1 MSEPAV
7 NATPPKAA
15 PSAAWWKYP
24 VWLLLGVGFGA
35 VLTKAQ
41 VISVI
46 RVRRMFAFQEP
57 HMFLVIGAAVVT
69 GVISMFL
76 VRALR
81 KTRTDVSG
89 QPMEFKKRPFQTG
102 IVAGGLLFGVGW
114 YFTAACPGP
123 IYALIGTGTWTAL
136 AILAGAL
143 VGAFLYGWLKPKLPH

>member
-1 MSEPAV
+1 MSDTAQKTKAV
-7 NATPPKAA
+7 ST
-15 PSAAWWKYP
+15 AWWKYP
-24 VWLLLGVGFGA
+24 VWLLLGVGFGV

-69 GVISMFL
+69 GVISMFI

-81 KTRTDVSG
+81 KTKTDVSG

-123 IYALIGTGTWTAL
+123 IYA
-136 AILAGAL
+136 
-143 VGAFLYGWLKPKLPH
+143 

>member
-1 MSEPAV
+1 MSDAV
-7 NATPPKAA
+7 KEAGTRL
-15 PSAAWWKYP
+15 SSVAWWKYP
-24 VWLLLGVGFGA
+24 LWLLLGVGFGA

-69 GVISMFL
+69 GVVSMFI

-81 KTRTDVSG
+81 KSKTDVSG

-143 VGAFLYGWLKPKLPH
+143 VGAFLYGWLKPRLPH